1 MTTRRRAGA
10 AATPQAIIVRQLKR
24 KVDITPEFILR
35 CNLSTNYFSSQYRR
49 HPNKNTLVN
58 LSSNIMMVY
67 LWVSCKFN
75 LLHFRNLDFSTQF
88 LPPNHVIG
96 SRARFEF
103 QGLEP
108 SFMNKAGPA
117 SLRSREDSQ
126 RKKFFDK
133 FRWERRPSD
142 KHREFID
149 QLQFPKGNK

>member
-1 MTTRRRAGA
+1 MTTRRRA
-10 AATPQAIIVRQLKR
+10 AATPQAITVHQLKR
-24 KVDITPEFILR
+24 KVIPEFILR
-35 CNLSTNYFSSQYRR
+35 CNLSTNYFSYLNIDDNAE
-49 HPNKNTLVN
+49 NKNTLVN

-75 LLHFRNLDFSTQF
+75 LLHFRNLNNFSTQF

-108 SFMNKAGPA
+108 GFMNKAGPA

>member
-1 MTTRRRAGA
+1 MTRGPAEA
-10 AATPQAIIVRQLKR
+10 AVTQQPTTVPRLKR

-35 CNLSTNYFSSQYRR
+35 CNLSTNYFSSQHRD
-49 HPNKNTLVN
+49 PDNSPLD
-58 LSSNIMMVY
+58 NISPY
-67 LWVSCKFN
+67 FTNIKGLLLAFLKFN
-75 LLHFRNLDFSTQF
+75 FLLRNLDCAQY

-108 SFMNKAGPA
+108 SFMNKAGPT
-117 SLRSREDSQ
+117 SHRSREDSQ